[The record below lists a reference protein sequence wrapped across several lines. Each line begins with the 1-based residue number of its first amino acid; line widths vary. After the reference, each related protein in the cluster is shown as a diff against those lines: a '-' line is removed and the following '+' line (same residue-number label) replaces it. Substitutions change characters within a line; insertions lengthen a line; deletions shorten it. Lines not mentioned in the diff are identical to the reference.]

1 MKIYIDND
9 CKCHAFDDGVMRE
22 FEVPFFNDKCVAF
35 IEGYRY
41 IPDGETWA
49 CEDSK
54 VFEGE
59 MITPFIDFNILIA
72 YQTQYEIMKQEYD
85 EQEQALNILI
95 GSEVSE

>member
-9 CKCHAFDDGVMRE
+9 FKCHATGDGTMRE
-22 FEVPFFNDKCVAF
+22 FDTLFFNDKCAAF

-41 IPDGETWA
+41 IPDGETWMR
-49 CEDSK
+49 EDSE

-59 MITPFIDFNILIA
+59 MIAPFIDSNILIA

-85 EQEQALNILI
+85 EKEQALNILI